1 MLKRQRQQEPIFL
14 VAEGFEAAGIN
25 SSLELTTFTLIP
37 QISNAVSIPVIAAG
51 GIGDGKG
58 LAAALM
64 LGASGVQMGTRFIA
78 TKEAQLHDNYK
89 EKAASGK
96 RNRYKD
102 CRSLCRPSEKG
113 FTIELCGK
121 DISSRKRG
129 IKFRRI

>member
-1 MLKRQRQQEPIFL
+1 M

-37 QISNAVSIPVIAAG
+37 QITNAVSIPVIAAG

-89 EKAASGK
+89 EKSASGK

-102 CRSLCRPSEKG
+102 CRSFCRSCEKS
-113 FTIELCGK
+113 FTIKLCGK
-121 DISSRKRG
+121 NYFKQRKRD
-129 IKFRRI
+129 

>member
-1 MLKRQRQQEPIFL
+1 MRL
-14 VAEGFEAAGIN
+14 
-25 SSLELTTFTLIP
+25 
-37 QISNAVSIPVIAAG
+37 SIPVIAAG

-89 EKAASGK
+89 ESLLAGK
-96 RNRYKD
+96 RNRYED
-102 CRSLCRPSEKG
+102 CWAFCWPCEKS
-113 FTIELCGK
+113 FTIKLYGK
-121 DISSRKRG
+121 DTSSRKKG